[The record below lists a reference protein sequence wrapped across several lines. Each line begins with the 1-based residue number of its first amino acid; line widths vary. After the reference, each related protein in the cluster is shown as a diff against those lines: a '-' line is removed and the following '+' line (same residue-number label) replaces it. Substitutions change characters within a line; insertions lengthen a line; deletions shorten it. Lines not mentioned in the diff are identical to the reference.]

1 VRDDRHSG
9 LGVAGSDET
18 GTVLAE
24 TPRTMAAWT
33 GLLAGSFS
41 ELDEGIDE
49 ALSTLQAELDREG
62 REARYRLQLEAGQNG
77 APHDLGAHSADV
89 RTTATAW
96 AGVLVGVLAPIVILL
111 SVAPALGLAATLVF
125 VLAGIGPGIM
135 CWVDTGDSYA
145 QAALTVA
152 LGMAAFA
159 LTAAG
164 MIWLAAWHPTA
175 LLLLAVPSVL
185 SCGYRLR
192 TKRLVPAEERSG
204 A

>member
-1 VRDDRHSG
+1 VRGDRHPD
-9 LGVAGSDET
+9 LGVAGSDEA
-18 GTVLAE
+18 GTVIAE
-24 TPRTMAAWT
+24 APRTMAAWT

-41 ELDEGIDE
+41 ERDDGIDE
-49 ALSTLQAELDREG
+49 ALSILQAELDKEG
-62 REARYRLQLEAGQNG
+62 LEARHRIQRESAEDGG
-77 APHDLGAHSADV
+77 PRDLSPHSADV

-96 AGVLVGVLAPIVILL
+96 VGVLVGVLAPILILL

-125 VLAGIGPGIM
+125 VLAGVGPGIM

-152 LGMAAFA
+152 LGMATFA

-192 TKRLVPAEERSG
+192 TKRLAPAEERSR